1 MAIRIIESK
10 QNPRVK
16 ELRATLL
23 RPGRGDADSIALE
36 GMHLVVEALRSGVE
50 LTTVFI
56 SQGHENL
63 LRELNLDDSTEVL
76 ALPSEVLSSAVTELI
91 PTTKRIILDLSD
103 LKHTDSMGL
112 GTLVRLYV
120 SAKSAGCSLEL
131 MHLSQQVRNLLGLT
145 NMLQIFTVVG
155 EHGIK
160 FM

>member
-1 MAIRIIESK
+1 MPTTAPTPALTIDIE
-10 QNPRVK
+10 P
-16 ELRATLL
+16 LATAVVVHCH
-23 RPGRGDADSIALE
+23 GR
-36 GMHLVVEALRSGVE
+36 LVSG
-50 LTTVFI
+50 
-56 SQGHENL
+56 
-63 LRELNLDDSTEVL
+63 STGIL
-76 ALPSEVLSSAVTELI
+76 YSAVSELI

-155 EHGIK
+155 ERGIK